1 MAHLRVVSI
10 GLFLASM
17 LAVIAVPGLGREPRR
32 LPEDQWSGLLKAGLP
47 AVAGYSY
54 AVHRNGKL
62 IDVGAAGLRR
72 PTVDS
77 SPAIELRPNAS
88 VQFASVSKPITAI
101 ALLRLLERKSISVDS
116 PFYPHVAKVMGK
128 ISPAAGIDAITFA
141 QLLSHRSGFGFGY
154 ARSTRL
160 DSLRQLLQQPL
171 VQAPGSA
178 RVYSN
183 VNYAWVRTAIEA
195 ISGQAYGD
203 FVQREIFRPA
213 GAGGMTLSIPAS
225 DAVFAFAVNDEQGAA
240 LALDFEDEAG
250 PYGWY
255 GTPDAMARVL
265 DRIQQGSY
273 LTAEL
278 QTRMLAEGLGW
289 TDAPV
294 SDGTAYRHDGQW
306 VLDRQQ
312 RGIRTG
318 VALLPG
324 GVTAVLFVN
333 TNAPFSP
340 SAVILRAYRAW
351 RQQNPKAPSWAAA
364 ASESALLTAVP
375 PIAHDEHRYR
385 TSILLPHRTR

>member
-1 MAHLRVVSI
+1 
-10 GLFLASM
+10 
-17 LAVIAVPGLGREPRR
+17 
-32 LPEDQWSGLLKAGLP
+32 
-47 AVAGYSY
+47 
-54 AVHRNGKL
+54 
-62 IDVGAAGLRR
+62 
-72 PTVDS
+72 
-77 SPAIELRPNAS
+77 
-88 VQFASVSKPITAI
+88 
-101 ALLRLLERKSISVDS
+101 
-116 PFYPHVAKVMGK
+116 
-128 ISPAAGIDAITFA
+128 
-141 QLLSHRSGFGFGY
+141 
-154 ARSTRL
+154 
-160 DSLRQLLQQPL
+160 
-171 VQAPGSA
+171 
-178 RVYSN
+178 VYSN

-289 TDAPV
+289 TAAPV

-333 TNAPFSP
+333 SNAPFSP
-340 SAVILRAYRAW
+340 SAVIDAW
-351 RQQNPKAPSWAAA
+351 SIW
-364 ASESALLTAVP
+364 SEMSG
-375 PIAHDEHRYR
+375 
-385 TSILLPHRTR
+385 SKS